1 MDRGIT
7 RPGSGRGRKGLA
19 GAWWGEP
26 RWRELL
32 GSIRIEHPA
41 PGEALIEVVAAH
53 LETVVREAGLRPGD
67 RLPPE
72 RYLAAALG
80 VSRGTVRE
88 ALRELELKGLV
99 ERRQGAGTVVADPD
113 PGGIGDDLIGRLD
126 ADARTWVEVMDLR
139 EAIEVPIAERAA
151 RYATR
156 SDLRRLAAV
165 LDEME
170 GARDAARYAELDAR
184 FHRLVAEAS
193 HNPLLVKVVE
203 FTSRWLE
210 LTRRSRL
217 QSARRRARW
226 LEGHRAVY
234 AAIAR
239 GDPGG
244 AAAAMREHIRTIVE
258 ELGRRGRPARR
269 GERSG

>member
-1 MDRGIT
+1 MDQRRRRADRGNT
-7 RPGSGRGRKGLA
+7 AAGS
-19 GAWWGEP
+19 WWGEP
-26 RWRELL
+26 EWRELL
-32 GSIRIEHPA
+32 ASIRIEHPVA
-41 PGEALIEVVAAH
+41 GEALIEVVSAH

-72 RYLAAALG
+72 RYLAASLG

-99 ERRQGAGTVVADPD
+99 ERRQGVGTLVADAD
-113 PGGIGDDLIGRLD
+113 PAGIGNDLIGRLTP
-126 ADARTWVEVMDLR
+126 DARSWVEVMDFR

-156 SDLRRLAAV
+156 ADLHRLSTV

-170 GARDAARYAELDAR
+170 RARDARRYAELDAR
-184 FHRLVAEAS
+184 FHSLVAEAS
-193 HNPLLVKVVE
+193 HNPLFVRVVAV
-203 FTSRWLE
+203 TSEWLD

-217 QSARRRARW
+217 QDARRRARS

-239 GDPGG
+239 RDPEG
-244 AAAAMREHIRTIVE
+244 AAAAMRGHIQAIGE
-258 ELGRRGRPARR
+258 ELRRRVARPKGRRH
-269 GERSG
+269 